1 MLVELEIENLALVSR
16 LRIPF
21 TDGLVALTGETG
33 AGKTLVLRA
42 IELLLGDRAE
52 RHEVRTGAE
61 HCRVAALVRVPNR
74 LRATLAPLLEPAALD
89 DDGEL
94 VLSRTI
100 AADGKSR
107 CHANGRLVPLGTLKA
122 AGSKL
127 FERVGQNEAL
137 ALEAPAERARL
148 LDAFG
153 GTSEPRRIY
162 AEALAHARSVAQE
175 AARLATSTAER
186 QRRLDFLRY
195 QRDEIAAVDVKPGE
209 LAELER
215 KMAILDRAQAISTLT
230 QEAIFAL
237 NDADGSI
244 VEQLGRF
251 AHRAHEVADAG
262 LLEPAR
268 AALERAL
275 TELDDAIAAFRAAA
289 NSADLDPREAEGVE
303 RRLSDVRR
311 LLDRHGGDEAT
322 LEARR
327 DEITRELDEVE
338 HADQRLEGIQN
349 ELANADAA
357 LAQAGEALRSA
368 RERCGKKLAEAVRAR
383 LRELGMEQARFS
395 VRQTAHEGKTALE
408 RARPH
413 GLATVEFMLA
423 ANPGHDEQ
431 PLAQVASGGE
441 NARIALALQ
450 SALGQ
455 ALDVP
460 VLVFDEIESGIGA
473 RLGDALGAVLR
484 RLAEG
489 RQVLVVTHLAPVAAF
504 ARSHLRVAKRV
515 VKGVGETHVETLD
528 ATEREA
534 ELAAMMRGRTASDV
548 TRKEAR
554 QLLDRASGADP

>member
-21 TDGLVALTGETG
+21 AAGLNALTGETG

-52 RHEVRTGAE
+52 RHEVRTGTD
-61 HCRVAALVRVPNR
+61 HCRVAALVRVPKR
-74 LRATLAPLLEPAALD
+74 LHAALVPLLEPATID

-100 AADGKSR
+100 AQDAKSR
-107 CHANGRLVPLGTLKA
+107 CHANGRLVPLATLKA
-122 AGSKL
+122 VGARL
-127 FERVGQNEAL
+127 FDRIGQGEAV
-137 ALEAPAERARL
+137 ALEQPGERARL

-153 GTSEPRRIY
+153 SLA
-162 AEALAHARSVAQE
+162 AERQAFEVAHEHARAVATE
-175 AARLATSTAER
+175 AKRLAASATER
-186 QRRLDFLRY
+186 QRRIEFLRF
-195 QRDEIAAVDVKPGE
+195 QQDEIAAVDPKPGE

-215 KMAILDRAQAISTLT
+215 RMAILDRAQAISSLT
-230 QEAIFAL
+230 QEAVFAL

-244 VEQLGRF
+244 VEQIGRF
-251 AHRAHEVADAG
+251 AHRAQELADAG

-275 TELDDAIAAFRAAA
+275 TELDDAVGALRAASS
-289 NSADLDPREAEGVE
+289 SADLDPREAEGVE
-303 RRLSDVRR
+303 RRLTDVRR
-311 LLDRHGGDEAT
+311 LLDRYGGDEAA
-322 LEARR
+322 LELRR
-327 DEITRELDEVE
+327 AELARELDEVE
-338 HADQRLEGIQN
+338 HADERLDGIQR
-349 ELANADAA
+349 ELEQADRSLAA
-357 LAQAGEALRSA
+357 AGDALRTA
-368 RERCGKKLAEAVRAR
+368 RDRAGKKLAEAVRAR

-395 VRQTAHEGKTALE
+395 VTQSAHEGTTALE
-408 RARPH
+408 RARPY
-413 GLATVEFMLA
+413 GIATVEFMLA
-423 ANPGHDEQ
+423 ANPGHKEQ

-450 SALGQ
+450 AALGQ

-473 RLGDALGAVLR
+473 RLGEALGSVLR

-489 RQVLVVTHLAPVAAF
+489 RQVVVVTHLAPVAAF
-504 ARSHLRVAKRV
+504 AQAHLRVAKRV
-515 VKGVGETHVETLD
+515 VKGVSETHVEALD
-528 ATEREA
+528 AAAREA

-548 TRKEAR
+548 TRREAR
-554 QLLDRASGADP
+554 QLLDRAAGDDA

>member
-21 TDGLVALTGETG
+21 APGLNALTGETG
-33 AGKTLVLRA
+33 AGKTLVMRA

-52 RHEVRTGAE
+52 RHELRTGTD
-61 HCRVAALVRVPNR
+61 HCRVAALLRVPQR
-74 LRATLAPLLEPAALD
+74 LHATLAPLLEPATLD

-100 AADGKSR
+100 TTDAKSR
-107 CHANGRLVPLGTLKA
+107 CHANGRLVPLATLKA
-122 AGSKL
+122 VGAKL
-127 FERVGQNEAL
+127 FDRVGQGEAV

-153 GTSEPRRIY
+153 GLHVQRQAFTDALEHARAVA
-162 AEALAHARSVAQE
+162 AEAQ
-175 AARLATSTAER
+175 RLAATTAER
-186 QRRLDFLRY
+186 QRRLEFLRF
-195 QRDEIAAVDVKPGE
+195 QHDDIAAIDPKPGE

-215 KMAILDRAQAISTLT
+215 RMAILDRSQSIAELT
-230 QEAIFAL
+230 QEAVFTL

-244 VEQLGRF
+244 VEQLGRL
-251 AHRAHEVADAG
+251 AHRAQELADTG

-268 AALERAL
+268 AALERAS
-275 TELDDAIAAFRAAA
+275 TELADAVSAFRAAS

-311 LLDRHGGDEAT
+311 LLDRFGGDETT
-322 LEARR
+322 LALRKTELA
-327 DEITRELDEVE
+327 RELDEVE
-338 HADQRLEGIQN
+338 HADERLDGIQR
-349 ELANADAA
+349 ELARADQA
-357 LAQAGEALRSA
+357 LAVAGDALRVA
-368 RERCGKKLAEAVRAR
+368 RERAGTKLAAAVLAR
-383 LRELGMEQARFS
+383 LRELGMEQARFTLAQS
-395 VRQTAHEGKTALE
+395 AHDGATALE

-413 GLATVEFMLA
+413 GIATVEFLLA
-423 ANPGHDEQ
+423 ANPGHKEQ

-450 SALGQ
+450 AALGQ
-455 ALDVP
+455 VLDVP

-473 RLGDALGAVLR
+473 RLGEALGSLLR

-489 RQVLVVTHLAPVAAF
+489 RQVVVVTHLAPVAAF
-504 ARSHLRVAKRV
+504 ARAHLRVTKRV
-515 VKGVGETHVETLD
+515 VKGVSETYVEALD
-528 ATEREA
+528 ADAREA

-548 TRKEAR
+548 TRREAR
-554 QLLDRASGADP
+554 QLLDRAAGGDA

>member
-1 MLVELEIENLALVSR
+1 MLVELEIENLALVNR

-21 TDGLVALTGETG
+21 TDGLNALTGETG

-42 IELLLGDRAE
+42 IELLLGDRAD
-52 RHEVRTGAE
+52 RHELRTGTD
-61 HCRVAALVRVPNR
+61 HCRVAALVRVPAR
-74 LRATLAPLLEPAALD
+74 LRETVAPLLEPASLD

-100 AADGKSR
+100 GADGKSR
-107 CHANGRLVPLGTLKA
+107 CHANGRLVPLATLKA
-122 AGSKL
+122 VGTRV
-127 FERVGQNEAL
+127 FERIGQGEAV

-153 GTSEPRRIY
+153 GSSAERQAYVDALSHARALA
-162 AEALAHARSVAQE
+162 AEAE
-175 AARLATSTAER
+175 RLASSTAER
-186 QRRLDFLRY
+186 QRRLDFLRF
-195 QRDEIAAVDVKPGE
+195 QNDEIAAVDPKPGE

-215 KMAILDRAQAISTLT
+215 RMAILDRAQAISTLT
-230 QEAIFAL
+230 QEAVFAL

-251 AHRAHEVADAG
+251 AHRAGELADAG

-275 TELDDAIAAFRAAA
+275 TELEEAIAAFRAAA
-289 NSADLDPREAEGVE
+289 NSAELDPREADGVE

-311 LLDRHGGDEAT
+311 LLDCYGGDEAT

-327 DEITRELDEVE
+327 SEIARELDDVE
-338 HADQRLEGIQN
+338 HADSRRDDIAR
-349 ELANADAA
+349 ELAEADAA
-357 LAQAGEALRSA
+357 LAAAGAALRSA
-368 RERCGKKLAEAVRAR
+368 REKSGKKLAEAVKAR
-383 LRELGMEQARFS
+383 LRELGMEQARFT
-395 VRQTAHEGKTALE
+395 VTQTPHDGKTALE

-423 ANPGHDEQ
+423 ANPGHDAQ
-431 PLAQVASGGE
+431 PLSRVASGGE

-473 RLGDALGAVLR
+473 RLGEALGSVLR
-484 RLAEG
+484 RLADG

-504 ARSHLRVAKRV
+504 ARAHLRVEKRV
-515 VKGVGETHVETLD
+515 VGGVGETLVHALS
-528 ATEREA
+528 AAGREV

-548 TRKEAR
+548 TRREAR
-554 QLLDRASGADP
+554 QLLDRASGADA